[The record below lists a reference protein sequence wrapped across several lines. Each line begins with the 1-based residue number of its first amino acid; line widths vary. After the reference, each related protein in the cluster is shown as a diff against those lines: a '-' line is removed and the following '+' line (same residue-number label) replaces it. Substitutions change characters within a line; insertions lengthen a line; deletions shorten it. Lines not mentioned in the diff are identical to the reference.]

1 MRKISRS
8 DATHML
14 SKQALASLDNN
25 TRESLLLNWWGID
38 DSDEEFSLLSK
49 EMQELLVSND
59 EPPSDVQN
67 PLYDELLLIALYSE
81 YKGVTNSY
89 LSTSMKKMG
98 LGEHEVVGF
107 IEPLETCPCCG
118 YRTLSSRANY
128 EICDLCRWEDSG
140 VVDPEQYSGPN
151 HMTLGEAKAIFAKSM
166 STLPLDKW
174 AI

>member
-14 SKQALASLDNN
+14 SKQALACLDNN

-89 LSTSMKKMG
+89 LSTSMKKLDLANMRSLG
-98 LGEHEVVGF
+98 LSNHWRLAPAAATER
-107 IEPLETCPCCG
+107 
-118 YRTLSSRANY
+118 YRQGQTMKFVIYADGKIV
-128 EICDLCRWEDSG
+128 E
-140 VVDPEQYSGPN
+140 
-151 HMTLGEAKAIFAKSM
+151 
-166 STLPLDKW
+166 
-174 AI
+174 